1 MLHVLS
7 AGSAG
12 HKTKPQP
19 PRGLGY
25 LAGCIYSR
33 AALCLQP
40 GWGGSGSGCCPPWQ
54 VPQKNSLA
62 PVIAFRLVISWAF
75 SKRGAHPARKEK
87 AKEKTQSPSSL
98 TCSPCFLIL
107 CLQRRS
113 YMDIPSSTCC
123 VACEKLHELQI
134 GPMEGKEK
142 GGNALETSLLA
153 QPKLSKG
160 SMNKI

>member
-1 MLHVLS
+1 MLQVLS

-54 VPQKNSLA
+54 VPQENSSA

-75 SKRGAHPARKEK
+75 SCLLSKRGAHPARKEK

-98 TCSPCFLIL
+98 IFSPCFLIL

-142 GGNALETSLLA
+142 GGNTLETSLLA
-153 QPKLSKG
+153 
-160 SMNKI
+160 